1 MKDRNTKQEKTIE
14 LISLAIKY
22 SLLLIVLFT
31 FLFWLITLSLKI
43 ENIFIKIIVISAL
56 VFNTIFT
63 TSMMASIIYDT
74 IKEIPGI
81 KGEEK

>member
-1 MKDRNTKQEKTIE
+1 MKQEEKRE
-14 LISLAIKY
+14 LTSLAIKY

-43 ENIFIKIIVISAL
+43 ENIFIKLIAILAL
-56 VFNTIFT
+56 VFNIILI
-63 TSMMASIIYDT
+63 TSMMASIIYDI